1 MNIQGL
7 ILQDKILWDADLS
20 LLDAYEHKTYLVSRV
35 LSRGGL
41 EDIKAVLKFYTD
53 EELKEAVVTSNTLTE
68 KSMYFMSRYL
78 NIDLKQFRCYNLIPQ
93 NPFLSAH

>member
-7 ILQDKILWDADLS
+7 IINDRVLWDADPNE
-20 LLDAYEHKTYLVSRV
+20 LDAYKHKTYLVSRV
-35 LSRGGL
+35 LSRGSL
-41 EDIKAVLKFYTD
+41 PDIKAILKFYTD
-53 EELKEAVVTSNTLTE
+53 DELREAAVTSNTLTE